1 MFLVDVGGFV
11 GSGGGGGGDGGG
23 DGGGGVCGGVLNVT
37 FTIAVL
43 EIYVTLS
50 NKRVTKCQFG
60 HSELLIST
68 QLLLPKCFLSV
79 QSLGDKKG
87 N

>member
-1 MFLVDVGGFV
+1 M
-11 GSGGGGGGDGGG
+11 
-23 DGGGGVCGGVLNVT
+23 T
-37 FTIAVL
+37 FTKAVL

-50 NKRVTKCQFG
+50 NKRVTQCQFG

-68 QLLLPKCFLSV
+68 QLLLPKCFLFSITCGYF
-79 QSLGDKKG
+79 GDKKG